1 MLVKKNF
8 CKEIIQSL
16 WIVRK
21 ARKRRSRTKA
31 KEIQEASGVPNGSLK
46 AQRRRPPAID
56 AMA

>member
-1 MLVKKNF
+1 MIELPVVMNGK
-8 CKEIIQSL
+8 
-16 WIVRK
+16 
-21 ARKRRSRTKA
+21 KRRSRTKA